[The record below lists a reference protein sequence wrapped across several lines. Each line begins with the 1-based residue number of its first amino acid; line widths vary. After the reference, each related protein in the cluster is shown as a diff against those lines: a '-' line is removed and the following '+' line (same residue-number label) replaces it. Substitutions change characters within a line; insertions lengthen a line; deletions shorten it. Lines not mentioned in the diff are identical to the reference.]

1 MATVQSEADRVFI
14 VALHI
19 GSHWCSYAHK
29 FDDNRPDGYI
39 ADRQTRLGRSGPSR
53 CAIYYEP
60 GDAAT
65 AKVKSW
71 GTTASD
77 DHEWA
82 VDLARQRPR
91 LAMSKVGTYFESF
104 VGARESSTALLKN
117 GFTLIQV
124 ISDYL
129 RLMGASI
136 MSELQQDHGFNV
148 SMDDVQWCFTVAQD
162 WGDHGMKLMRMSLER
177 AWLVQSAIS
186 RGGSPYPLR
195 FVPELDGALYYIVRT
210 FNGNSHIK
218 AGDKLL
224 SLTYILADFGCK
236 LSHSL
241 IKAGDKLLTC
251 ILADFGYKSS
261 HISVQEVYSA
271 ERSKFEVK
279 QVVESVENLGGPQ
292 PWEEMFMELLMAK
305 MLPVQDNALKVY
317 AFKQF
322 LRSHVMDLGFD
333 SYMTGYKFALPIDV
347 QNRWKELD
355 VEHGNPIRNSY
366 GVIELTEVEF
376 DRAMKPCLDEYVE
389 FIRPQLLST
398 PGIEAILLVGAL
410 SNFTYFVE
418 KVVMDLHRPVDN
430 VFSVA
435 SMGAVAMVG
444 DQVLP
449 FTWKGG
455 GKLPEDGAPASS
467 SHGDGIT
474 GRTIS
479 PEISGVLPGRGFT
492 SPSIASS
499 NASGGSGAS
508 KPSLEKKPSN
518 SRVESVVKKYS
529 WDQVWQM
536 TEGLT
541 SRELGKGGFGTVYIG
556 KLENG
561 KEVAVK
567 VLNQSSQEGK
577 LETFVNEVNLLMQV
591 NHVNLV
597 KLMGYCQDE
606 RDIVIYKYME
616 EGSIGD
622 HLHGDKRRLNWKER
636 LNIVLQAAR
645 GIEYL
650 HFLCSS
656 KIIHRDIKSENIL
669 LTRDMVAK
677 VADFGISRLMGGDEA
692 NNSHLITRVMG
703 SPGYLDPEYY
713 ETGRLRHSSDV
724 YSFGIVLLEMITS
737 RKPIPNPN
745 DASCCIGPW
754 VKRNYGRG
762 GSGAMKAVV
771 DSSLSGNYNPKA
783 MKLVI
788 KLAISCINHGG
799 GSRPKMSEV
808 VCVLQKALTME
819 LEEKKSWIPF
829 I

>member
-1 MATVQSEADRVFI
+1 MAMVQSEATII
-14 VALHI
+14 VALRI
-19 GSHWCSYAHK
+19 GSHWSGCAYFHK
-29 FDDNRPDGYI
+29 F
-39 ADRQTRLGRSGPSR
+39 RSKHIITNVWKS
-53 CAIYYEP
+53 AIYYEP
-60 GDAAT
+60 GDVAT
-65 AKVKSW
+65 PKVKSW
-71 GTTASD
+71 GDRAVSD
-77 DHEWA
+77 YDYDCHCG
-82 VDLARQRPR
+82 RQRPSEW
-91 LAMSKVGTYFESF
+91 SKVGTYFGSF
-104 VGARESSTALLKN
+104 ERARESSTVLLKR
-117 GFTLIQV
+117 GFTLTQV

-136 MSELQQDHGFNV
+136 MSELQQDYGNDV
-148 SMDDVQWCFTVAQD
+148 SMNDVQWCVTLARD
-162 WGDHGMKLMRMSLER
+162 WGDHGMKLMRMSMEG
-177 AWLVQSAIS
+177 AGLVQSAIS
-186 RGGSPYPLR
+186 RDGSPYPLR
-195 FVPELDGALYYIVRT
+195 FVPELDAASYHCLRDSG
-210 FNGNSHIK
+210 GP
-218 AGDKLL
+218 
-224 SLTYILADFGCK
+224 
-236 LSHSL
+236 L
-241 IKAGDKLLTC
+241 IKAGDRLL
-251 ILADFGYKSS
+251 LADLRYNSS

-279 QVVESVENLGGPQ
+279 QVEESVGNLEGPRQ
-292 PWEEMFMELLMAK
+292 QWDKMFMELLMAK

-322 LRSHVMDLGFD
+322 FESHLMGLGGDLWFNIFD
-333 SYMTGYKFALPIDV
+333 AYFAGPEFALPFDV

-366 GVIELTEVEF
+366 DVIEITLVEF
-376 DRAMKPCLDEYVE
+376 ERAMKPCLDEYVAL
-389 FIRPQLLST
+389 IRRQLLST
-398 PGIEAILLVGAL
+398 PDIKAILLVGGL
-410 SNFTYFVE
+410 CHFNTLIYKMVR
-418 KVVMDLHRPVDN
+418 DLHSSVYH
-430 VFSVA
+430 VFFEA
-435 SMGAVAMVG
+435 SMGAVAMVL

-455 GKLPEDGAPASS
+455 GKRSKDGAPASS

-479 PEISGVLPGRGFT
+479 PEICEVLPGRGFT
-492 SPSIASS
+492 SPSIESS
-499 NASGGSGAS
+499 NASGGGEAS
-508 KPSLEKKPSN
+508 KPSLVKKPNN

-529 WDQVWQM
+529 WDQVRQM

-541 SRELGKGGFGTVYIG
+541 SRELGKGGFGTVYLG

-577 LETFVNEVNLLMQV
+577 PETFVNEVNLLMQV

-597 KLMGYCQDE
+597 KLLGYCQDE
-606 RDIVIYKYME
+606 RDVVIYEYME

-622 HLHGDKRRLNWKER
+622 HLHGDKRRLNDWKER
-636 LNIVLQAAR
+636 LNIVLQAAC
-645 GIEYL
+645 GIEYM
-650 HFLCSS
+650 HSLCSPR
-656 KIIHRDIKSENIL
+656 IIHRDIKSENIL

-692 NNSHLITRVMG
+692 DNKWKSHLTTRVMG
-703 SPGYLDPEYY
+703 SLGYLDPEYY

-724 YSFGIVLLEMITS
+724 YSFGIVLLEMITG
-737 RKPIPNPN
+737 RKPVPNPN

-754 VKRNYGRG
+754 VKKNYGRG

-788 KLAISCINHGG
+788 KLAVSCINHGG

-808 VCVLQKALTME
+808 VCILQEALTME